1 MTVVPGFIAL
11 ATLLANSGLRR
22 KRDAMSSASM
32 PRPLLVTRIHRPASR
47 PGASRLIFPLLPSSR
62 VHLTAQSA
70 TASYFHGGAPDRLT
84 IAIDI
89 NGAVSRA
96 DYHRHWTF
104 SAALRIPVIIIL
116 RQRAKHSR
124 SEICRGQ

>member
-1 MTVVPGFIAL
+1 GLHRIGDFARKLRAETQARRDVVRLRPTAATCDTHPPTGFVSRCKA
-11 ATLLANSGLRR
+11 AHF
-22 KRDAMSSASM
+22 SA
-32 PRPLLVTRIHRPASR
+32 AAFEQ
-47 PGASRLIFPLLPSSR
+47 GE
-62 VHLTAQSA
+62 HLTAQSA

-96 DYHRHWTF
+96 DYHRHRTF
-104 SAALRIPVIIIL
+104 SAAVRIPVIIIL
-116 RQRAKHSR
+116 RQRAEHSR